1 MMACP
6 DLTTQPAIVRV
17 TGTLRAP
24 VSGELG
30 PALAARVRGG
40 ERRVVLDLARVHD
53 IDAAGVG
60 ELVRAYNV
68 VRAAGGMLQIAKA
81 NRYVRQ
87 LLAIAGVYGILTSDA
102 EA

>member
-1 MMACP
+1 MIACP

-24 VSGELG
+24 VTGELRQ
-30 PALAARVRGG
+30 ALAARVRRG
-40 ERRVVLDLARVHD
+40 ERKVLLDLARVHD

-60 ELVRAYNV
+60 ELVRAFNI
-68 VRAAGGMLQIAKA
+68 VRGAGGMLQIAKA
-81 NRYVRQ
+81 NRYVRH
-87 LLAIAGVYGILTSDA
+87 LLAISGVYALLTSNA

>member
-1 MMACP
+1 MIACP

-24 VSGELG
+24 VTGELG
-30 PALAARVRGG
+30 QVLAARVRRG
-40 ERRVVLDLARVHD
+40 ERRVVLDLARLHD

-60 ELVRAYNV
+60 ELVGAFNI
-68 VRAAGGMLQIAKA
+68 VRGAGGMLQIAKA
-81 NRYVRQ
+81 NRYVRD
-87 LLAIAGVYGILTSDA
+87 LLAIAGVYRILTSDA